1 MNPNVFDK
9 DGLEL
14 KEDDVVLFDDTK
26 AIIVT
31 YANRHWNV
39 YKNLEQRY
47 RKIGHLYVK
56 RKEVGDCYGVPFFFV
71 LGCVIS
77 ISPFCKKI
85 ILYTS
90 DIFGQ
95 QSEQIAV
102 WTFRYLFGFILS
114 QHAQVIE
121 FCFTSV
127 NVFISI

>member
-56 RKEVGDCYGVPFFFV
+56 
-71 LGCVIS
+71 
-77 ISPFCKKI
+77 
-85 ILYTS
+85 
-90 DIFGQ
+90 
-95 QSEQIAV
+95 
-102 WTFRYLFGFILS
+102 
-114 QHAQVIE
+114 
-121 FCFTSV
+121 
-127 NVFISI
+127 